1 MMRLVLNASVV
12 VKWFL
17 PDEPLKAE
25 AEQVEKDFRDGSIL
39 ALMVPEFC
47 LREVAN
53 ALWVAYRRRRI
64 DEQTLREVWQLFMSY
79 IQQGILH
86 ISPDPPLDNVLDF
99 ALRYNVPVYDCIY
112 IVLAQQEGCPLLTVD
127 EQLFKSVSDQL
138 PFVKW
143 LGDYGH

>member
-53 ALWVAYRRRRI
+53 AL
-64 DEQTLREVWQLFMSY
+64 
-79 IQQGILH
+79 
-86 ISPDPPLDNVLDF
+86 
-99 ALRYNVPVYDCIY
+99 
-112 IVLAQQEGCPLLTVD
+112 
-127 EQLFKSVSDQL
+127 
-138 PFVKW
+138 
-143 LGDYGH
+143 